1 MSRQVW
7 GGQGVA
13 ALLLTMI
20 ITGAAA
26 QESLETPPEAAA
38 EIQALGDVQP
48 VPDAPSPTP
57 DDAEDADTAMI
68 EVEPLRDDTPP
79 EEALAAPE
87 DSARLDTIEVT
98 GSRIRRADFET
109 AQPVTIVS
117 REDIERTGLTNIGDL
132 LQELPSAGSA
142 LNRQFNNGGSGTTE
156 IDLRNLGSQ
165 RVLVLVD
172 GHRWVAGTSFANL
185 AAVDL
190 NTIPVSVIERIEIL
204 RDGASAIYGSDAI
217 TGVVNII
224 TKKDYDG
231 VEVRAQAGAFDDG
244 KGLQQAYNFTVG
256 TSNAQTSMFFD
267 ISFVRQDDLFAG
279 DRAISREPKFGTGL
293 TRGSLFTPRGTL
305 LFVPTPAN
313 GAILGT
319 ELCPSLTADV
329 ANGVI
334 GDLIPGAPPLP
345 DPQLGG
351 VQLCQMILRPDLD
364 YPAII
369 GDASETT
376 ATVRGLYEPYNN
388 TSLDPAVNDAYNFA
402 PINYLLT
409 PFEQTTLFGK
419 ASHAFTDGLRFN
431 LLLLYNNS
439 KTERQLAETPL
450 LFGDLL
456 FPPYNSIY
464 IAADQRFN
472 PFDQDIGRT
481 GEDGLI
487 GTGILARRLVELGPR
502 FLGRDKKTIFA
513 RASVDG
519 LVDILNTSVN
529 WDAGYSLGRSDNTN
543 VHRGDVNIERL
554 ARAIG
559 PDADC
564 VAPCVP
570 LNLFGGPGSITPEM
584 ANYISYTASS
594 YEQAQTEDLY
604 ANAATFFSVPGLAA
618 PLGVAA
624 GVEYRSDQFTE
635 QPDPFVEAGI
645 SSTNIRRRTE
655 GRYYASEA
663 YLEFDLPILAGL
675 PYAEELGLSLA
686 GRYTRYN
693 TFDPATTGK
702 VSLRYKPI
710 ASLMLRGTVSQAFRA
725 PSLTDLYLGEADSYP
740 ALDDPCVDP
749 LPGSNAEANC
759 AEDGVTDADQ
769 LSSQI
774 LTKFSGNRDLDPET
788 ADTITAG
795 IVWSPDFAPDLG
807 VTVDYFN
814 IKLDDFITNLGPD
827 FILDVCYNAERTS
840 GRPEVCDFVVRNNN
854 GTGSIQFIRAATFN
868 FSRLETSGVD
878 FNLEYRLP
886 IERLVEGLGTF
897 KLTFDSQYLIN
908 YDSFLPTVD
917 GSEQKFP
924 GAGQNFGDTPL
935 PRVKA
940 NLGIAW
946 TRDVW
951 SASWI
956 VRYIRS
962 TTEFCNDGI
971 EPSLRDIGVCSDPDP
986 DLSDGNDDSTNE
998 LGDVFYHN
1006 VQVGLE
1012 IPDWQTQLLVGV
1024 INLFDQQ
1031 PPVSYT
1037 AFANSYPGTLY
1048 EAPGLQPYLRLSTR
1062 F

>member
-1 MSRQVW
+1 MGMQAW
-7 GGQGVA
+7 GRHGAAMALALAAVGGVSAQDASDEAAEA
-13 ALLLTMI
+13 ALI
-20 ITGAAA
+20 A
-26 QESLETPPEAAA
+26 
-38 EIQALGDVQP
+38 
-48 VPDAPSPTP
+48 
-57 DDAEDADTAMI
+57 
-68 EVEPLRDDTPP
+68 VEPLRDEPVADDTLADA
-79 EEALAAPE
+79 EAQAV
-87 DSARLDTIEVT
+87 LDTIEVT
-98 GSRIRRADFET
+98 GSRIRRSDFET
-109 AQPVTIVS
+109 AQPVTVVT
-117 REDIERTGLTNIGDL
+117 REDIARTGLTNIGDL

-204 RDGASAIYGSDAI
+204 KDGASAIYGSDAI

-231 VEVRAQAGAFDDG
+231 IEVRAQAGAFDDRN
-244 KGLQQAYNFTVG
+244 GLQQAYNLSVG
-256 TSNAQTSMFFD
+256 TSNAKTSVFFD

-293 TRGSLFTPRGTL
+293 TRGSLFTPRGTV
-305 LFVPTPAN
+305 LFVPNPAN
-313 GAILGT
+313 GAVLGT
-319 ELCPSLTADV
+319 ELCPSLTGEV
-329 ANGVI
+329 VNGVLA
-334 GDLIPGAPPLP
+334 GAANDPAGTVGAPLTPGQLP
-345 DPQLGG
+345 PSPVMPPEIVDPNLGG
-351 VQLCQMILRPDLD
+351 VQLCQMILRPDLQ
-364 YPAII
+364 YPAIT
-369 GDASETT
+369 GADTENT
-376 ATVRGLYEPYNN
+376 ATVRGLYEPYDSI
-388 TSLDPAVNDAYNFA
+388 SLDPAVNDAYNFA

-419 ASHAFTDGLRFN
+419 ATHAFTDDLRFN
-431 LLLLYNNS
+431 LLLLFNNS
-439 KTERQLAETPL
+439 KTERLLAETPL

-456 FPPYNSIY
+456 FPPYSSIY
-464 IAADQRFN
+464 LAADQRFN

-487 GTGILARRLVELGPR
+487 GTGIVARRLVELGPR
-502 FLGRDKKTIFA
+502 FLGRDKKTTFA
-513 RASVDG
+513 RASFDG
-519 LVDILNTSVN
+519 IFDVMSSPVN
-529 WDAGYSLGRSDNTN
+529 WDAGYSIGRSDNTN

-554 ARAIG
+554 ALAIG

-584 ANYISYTASS
+584 ADYISYTASS
-594 YEQAQTEDLY
+594 YEQAQAEDLY
-604 ANAATFFSVPGLAA
+604 ANAATFFPVPGLAA
-618 PLGVAA
+618 PLGVAF
-624 GVEYRSDQFTE
+624 GVEYRSDRFTE

-645 SSTNIRRRTE
+645 SSTNIRQRTE

-663 YLEFDLPILAGL
+663 YIEFDLPILSGL
-675 PYAEELGLSLA
+675 PFAEELGVAVA

-710 ASLMLRGTVSQAFRA
+710 ASVLLRGTVSQAFRA
-725 PSLTDLYLGEADSYP
+725 PSLTDLYLGDADSYP
-740 ALDDPCVDP
+740 QLDDPCVDP
-749 LPGSNAEANC
+749 LPGSTAEANC
-759 AEDGVTDADQ
+759 SQDGISGADQ

-774 LTKFSGNRDLDPET
+774 LTKFSGNRDLEPET

-795 IVWSPDFAPDLG
+795 VVWSPDFAPDLG
-807 VTVDYFN
+807 VTVDYFS
-814 IKLDDFITNLGPD
+814 IKLDDFITNIGPD
-827 FILDVCYNAERTS
+827 FILDICYNSERTN
-840 GRPEVCDFVVRNNN
+840 GRPQVCEFVVRDAN
-854 GTGSIQFIRAATFN
+854 GAGSIQFIRAATFN

-886 IERLVEGLGTF
+886 VERLFDGLGTF
-897 KLTFDSQYLIN
+897 KLSFDSQYLIN
-908 YDSFLPTVD
+908 YDSYLPTAD
-917 GSEQKFP
+917 GSEQKFA
-924 GAGQNFGDTPL
+924 GAGQNFGDTPYS
-935 PRVKA
+935 RVKA
-940 NLGIAW
+940 NLGLAW
-946 TRDVW
+946 TRDIW
-951 SASWI
+951 SASWT
-956 VRYIRS
+956 VRYIRGTS
-962 TTEFCNDGI
+962 EICNDGL
-971 EPSLRDIGVCSDPDP
+971 EPSLRDIGVCSNPDP
-986 DLSDGNDDSTNE
+986 DLTDGNDESTNE

-1012 IPDWQTQLLVGV
+1012 IPDWQTQIVLGV
-1024 INLFDQQ
+1024 INLFDEA